1 MPLGSRLKEFIDY
14 QRINAKDFERKNN
27 FTNGLIS
34 RIIRQDGNMNTKH
47 LQVIG
52 ENHPDL
58 NMNWLLNGDGE
69 MLKEN
74 ENNESE
80 EINKK
85 MQEDIEFYRETIKTL
100 RKAVDS
106 LTDKEGDF

>member
-1 MPLGSRLKEFIDY
+1 MSLGSRLKEYIDY
-14 QRINAKDFERKNN
+14 QRINAKKFEQINN

-34 RIIRQDGNMNTKH
+34 RIIRQNGNMNTKH
-47 LQVIG
+47 LQTIS

-58 NMNWLLNGDGE
+58 NMNWLLSGDGE
-69 MLKEN
+69 MLKYSEN
-74 ENNESE
+74 EET
-80 EINKK
+80 NKK
-85 MQEDIEFYRETIKTL
+85 MQEDIEFYKETIKTL